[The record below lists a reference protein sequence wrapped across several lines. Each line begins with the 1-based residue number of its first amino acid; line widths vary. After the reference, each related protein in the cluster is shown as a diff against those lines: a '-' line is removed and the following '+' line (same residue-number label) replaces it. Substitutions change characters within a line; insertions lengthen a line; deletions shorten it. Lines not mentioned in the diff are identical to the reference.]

1 VNAAERER
9 VVADRLRR
17 ISAVADDIASR
28 PDLGPYEVGLL
39 KELLEEANALTGAAR
54 PARTRFWHDSPG
66 RAVDILPG
74 DPFDYVRRFT
84 GRYDVAAAVWG
95 SS

>member
-1 VNAAERER
+1 MNTDER

-17 ISAVADDIASR
+17 ISAVADDIAAR

-39 KELLEEANALTGAAR
+39 KELLEEANALTGADR

-66 RAVDILPG
+66 RAVDILPR
-74 DPFDYVRRFT
+74 DPFDYVQKVA
-84 GRYDVAAAVWG
+84 GRGGIAAMIWG